1 MAQLNTPIEIS
12 LKNILVATDFSAAS
26 NAALAYVVPIARQF
40 HSVVH
45 IAHVIHPPEIDIA
58 PVANPEISSRIHM
71 DAKRQLELL
80 ETEVGTVPHWSWL
93 REGQVSE
100 ASQRILSSHSTLNW

>member
-40 HSVVH
+40 NSVVH

-71 DAKRQLELL
+71 DAQRQLELL
-80 ETEVGTVPHWSWL
+80 ETAVGTVPHRTWL
-93 REGQVSE
+93 PEGEIWE
-100 ASQRILSSHSTLNW
+100 ASQRTLSGHSTLNS